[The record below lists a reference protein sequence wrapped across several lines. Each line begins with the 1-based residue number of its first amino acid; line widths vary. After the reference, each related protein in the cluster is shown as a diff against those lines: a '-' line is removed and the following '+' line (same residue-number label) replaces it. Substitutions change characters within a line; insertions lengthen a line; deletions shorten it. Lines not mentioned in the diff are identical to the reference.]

1 MGKQCSSQK
10 PYMMMVIMMV
20 VDDGDEDDDDLLAI
34 LLLLKFQLV
43 LDTNLCVRETP
54 KPPKTV

>member
-1 MGKQCSSQK
+1 
-10 PYMMMVIMMV
+10 MMMVIMMV

-43 LDTNLCVRETP
+43 LDTNLCVVVRETP
-54 KPPKTV
+54 EPPKTV